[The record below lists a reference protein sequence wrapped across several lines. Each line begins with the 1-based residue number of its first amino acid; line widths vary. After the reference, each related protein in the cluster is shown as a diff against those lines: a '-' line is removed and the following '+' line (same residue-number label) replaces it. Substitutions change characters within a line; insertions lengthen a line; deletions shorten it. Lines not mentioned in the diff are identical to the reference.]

1 MSKTT
6 GQTSDMNTG
15 EEDNN
20 PVISATF
27 QGKPV
32 KERILKLDAERY
44 KRGDIPLDHLL
55 VKYLS
60 YLIKQD

>member
-1 MSKTT
+1 
-6 GQTSDMNTG
+6 MNTG

-27 QGKPV
+27 QGKSV

-60 YLIKQD
+60 YLIK